1 MRGKKWNK
9 PIKGEWAS
17 TLVGYIQTLEE
28 KVSPEWKKVGEV
40 MESFGLTYT
49 RGGGRHLMLAD
60 MCRKGILEMKKF
72 RIIDVTGRRI
82 MPINHYR
89 IVKKPSVSAKE
100 TSRKATAS
108 SKSLPSRKHTPK

>member
-1 MRGKKWNK
+1 MNSKKWNK
-9 PIKGEWAS
+9 PIEGEWAS
-17 TLVGYIQTLEE
+17 TLVGYIQALGD
-28 KVSPEWKKVGEV
+28 KVPPEWKRIGDV

-89 IVKKPSVSAKE
+89 IVKKPSASATK

-108 SKSLPSRKHTPK
+108 SKSSPSRKHTPK

>member
-1 MRGKKWNK
+1 MKDKKWNK

-89 IVKKPSVSAKE
+89 IVKKPSVFAKE
-100 TSRKATAS
+100 TSRRATAS
-108 SKSLPSRKHTPK
+108 SKSSLSRKHIPK

>member
-1 MRGKKWNK
+1 
-9 PIKGEWAS
+9 
-17 TLVGYIQTLEE
+17 
-28 KVSPEWKKVGEV
+28 

-49 RGGGRHLMLAD
+49 RGGGRHIMLAD

-89 IVKKPSVSAKE
+89 IVKNPSASSKE

-108 SKSLPSRKHTPK
+108 SKSSLSRKHTPR